1 MEDILAGFDPA
12 GAADWK
18 AQLTKDLKGITF
30 EQLSRIDDNGI
41 TIEPFY
47 TIEDVADHD
56 TKPVFA
62 HTDWSIM
69 ERIVVNQEQEAN
81 KLALQTLATGASGLI
96 FEVAAENTDWA
107 TLLNGVEVAYIHTFF
122 NLRNATDASVEALTA
137 YLKAH
142 NAVQATI
149 GHDTLSDYVQ
159 VKATAEAFA
168 AAVNRIAQSTGQL
181 IVDGSLYYNAGSPSV
196 YQLGLITAQVNEYLQ
211 ALADRNALNTV
222 KQLHVTV
229 ATGTAFF
236 EEIAKVRALR
246 QLLQLLTA
254 QYDINPEIAIQAI
267 TGTLYKAP
275 YDAYNNLL
283 RDTLAGMAAVMGGSD
298 AVYIL
303 PFDEGHSKGKEAFSR
318 RMSVNTQLLFK
329 EESYLHHIADVAN
342 GSYYLETLT
351 AEMGTKGWD
360 VFKEIEA
367 AGGFIQSFNDGI
379 LTGKV
384 AAQAADLLERYRNGS
399 LVWIGMNKYPN
410 QVDMPQPA
418 PVPQHEQPGIYP
430 LSLATII

>member
-30 EQLSRIDDNGI
+30 EQLSRVDDNGI

-47 TIEDVADHD
+47 TIEDVSDHD
-56 TKPVFA
+56 TQPVFA
-62 HTDWSIM
+62 HTDWNIM
-69 ERIVVNQEQEAN
+69 ERIIVNQEQDAN
-81 KLALQTLATGASGLI
+81 KQALQTLATGASGLI
-96 FEVAAENTDWA
+96 FEVAAEQTDWTA
-107 TLLNGVEVAYIHTFF
+107 LLNGVEVAYIHTFF
-122 NLRNATDASVEALTA
+122 NLQNATEESLVTLVA

-149 GHDTLSDYVQ
+149 GHDVLNDYVQ
-159 VKATAEAFA
+159 GKAAADAFA
-168 AAVNRIAQSTGQL
+168 VAVSRVAQHTGQVV
-181 IVDGSLYYNAGSPSV
+181 VDGSLYYNAGAPSV

-211 ALADRNALNTV
+211 ALADRNALDAV
-222 KQLHVTV
+222 KQLYVTV

-254 QYDINPEIAIQAI
+254 QYNINPEIAIQSI

-303 PFDEGHSKGKEAFSR
+303 PFDEGHSKGKAAFSR
-318 RMSVNTQLLFK
+318 RMSINTQLLFK

-360 VFKEIEA
+360 AFKEIEA

-379 LTGKV
+379 LTERV
-384 AAQAADLLERYRNGS
+384 AAHAADLLERYRNGS
-399 LVWIGMNKYPN
+399 LIWIGMNKYPN
-410 QVDMPQPA
+410 PVDMPQQA
-418 PVPQHEQPGIYP
+418 PIPHYGQPGIYP

>member
-47 TIEDVADHD
+47 TIEDVTNHD

-62 HTDWSIM
+62 HTDWNIM

-81 KLALQTLATGASGLI
+81 KQALQALATGASGLI
-96 FEVAAENTDWA
+96 FDVTAEHTDWA
-107 TLLNGVEVAYIHTFF
+107 TLLHEIEVAYIHTFF
-122 NLRNATDASVEALTA
+122 NLHNATDTSVEALTA
-137 YLKAH
+137 YLKTH
-142 NAVQATI
+142 HAVQTTI
-149 GHDTLSDYVQ
+149 GRDTLSDYVQ
-159 VKATAEAFA
+159 VKATAEAFV
-168 AAVNRIAQSTGQL
+168 AAVNRIAQTTGQV

-211 ALADRNALNTV
+211 ALADRNALEAVT
-222 KQLHVTV
+222 QLHVTI

-236 EEIAKVRALR
+236 EEIAKLRALR
-246 QLLQLLTA
+246 QLLQLLAA
-254 QYDINPEIAIQAI
+254 QYNINPQIAIQAV

-283 RDTLAGMAAVMGGSD
+283 RDTLAGMAAVIGGAD
-298 AVYIL
+298 ALYIL

-318 RMSVNTQLLFK
+318 RMSVNIQLLFK

-351 AEMGTKGWD
+351 AEIGTRGWD
-360 VFKEIEA
+360 AFKEIEA
-367 AGGFIQSFNDGI
+367 AGGFIQSFKDGI
-379 LTGKV
+379 LAEKV

-399 LVWIGMNKYPN
+399 LIWIGMNKYPN
-410 QVDMPQPA
+410 PVDMPQQA
-418 PVPQHEQPGIYP
+418 PLAQHRQPGIYP
-430 LSLATII
+430 LNLAEII